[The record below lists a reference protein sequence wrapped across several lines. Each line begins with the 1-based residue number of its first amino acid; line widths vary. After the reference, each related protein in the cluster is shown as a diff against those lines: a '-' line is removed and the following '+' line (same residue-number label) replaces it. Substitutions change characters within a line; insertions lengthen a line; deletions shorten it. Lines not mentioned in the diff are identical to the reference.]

1 MNTNEAAQILFT
13 YFSPEER
20 SIPDNATYPGRNAAV
35 RKAMNDALQDLL
47 SKGKPWCRSEERGT
61 LINAPVNLSVK
72 VTQGSPVAEIPES
85 EWRSWFRGCTLAI
98 EGVSHDN
105 QVKSDGEIVG
115 DFPEGSVMVGGNITP
130 AIGMLIPAGELNGK
144 PMLSSDGEQTP
155 SGPGWAKAVFDDIK
169 GEGDEWAILSW
180 SGTQWKGWVAP
191 GHSAAA
197 DILSIPADAW
207 VVFTETSE
215 LGMKVIAINAVID
228 GLEVPELLIPF
239 GDWNDLPSW
248 TSDGLAFAPGERIV
262 LFGGGVEPG
271 INWAFRKQDFGDLT
285 PFGFQGTS
293 SANTPDVVAG
303 WEIFGEGSFPTGEI
317 VSVEQNYIPATGAP
331 TVTRLVSTR
340 QFVLKLP
347 YAGESGTHTA
357 RLFHDCITLGADVL
371 EVHEP
376 VNVGGCEIRPF
387 NNSSPQ
393 GRPRRDDYGFRDIGP
408 ACCPPGRVS
417 ATAGTP
423 RNFHVEA
430 YLAGPNAV
438 PTYRLRLMPA
448 PSAASLIEYDAML
461 VPPKVS
467 DLASTAP
474 LPIPFDFAESV
485 FLPIAVKKLRSSPFW
500 RGVVGEDQVQGDY
513 LNALGI
519 LNESQPQRR
528 SGISFRLP
536 Y

>member
-1 MNTNEAAQILFT
+1 MNTNEAAQILLT

-35 RKAMNDALQDLL
+35 RKAMNDALQDLF

-105 QVKSDGEIVG
+105 QVKSDGEIV
-115 DFPEGSVMVGGNITP
+115 DAYPDGSILINGPIDP
-130 AIGMLIPAGELNGK
+130 AIGVVQPAGMVLGA
-144 PMLSSDGEQTP
+144 PAWSTDGTTTP
-155 SGPGWAKAVFDDIK
+155 SGSNWSLVSLQNRRGAGNEWCISNWQNGKWRGWCALGYYVDISLLEIPAEAWVPYIDLESDSAEIEVEDGTTVNGQAIGGLVKRFFSNEPKPGWTSSGVIPFYEEGTILYGMDD
-169 GEGDEWAILSW
+169 GNW
-180 SGTQWKGWVAP
+180 SITVNT
-191 GHSAAA
+191 
-197 DILSIPADAW
+197 IPVGFRSYFPA
-207 VVFTETSE
+207 ES
-215 LGMKVIAINAVID
+215 
-228 GLEVPELLIPF
+228 PELVEGWYPYDESASGAII
-239 GDWNDLPSW
+239 
-248 TSDGLAFAPGERIV
+248 RV
-262 LFGGGVEPG
+262 LRPYQ
-271 INWAFRKQDFGDLT
+271 A
-285 PFGFQGTS
+285 
-293 SANTPDVVAG
+293 
-303 WEIFGEGSFPTGEI
+303 
-317 VSVEQNYIPATGAP
+317 ATGLPVLAP
-331 TVTRLVSTR
+331 IHAKR
-340 QFVLKLP
+340 QFILKLP
-347 YAGESGTHTA
+347 YVGASGTHTA

-376 VNVGGCEIRPF
+376 VNVGGCEIRPL

-393 GRPRRDDYGFRDIGP
+393 GRPRRDDYGFRDSGP

-423 RNFHVEA
+423 RNFHVET

-474 LPIPFDFAESV
+474 LSIPFDFAESV